1 MKSNTKKITTIA
13 MFCAISFILALPMFQ
28 IRFNGFLDLEVKN
41 TAITIA
47 AFLMGPVTGLI
58 VSVIVPIIEMLT
70 VSPTGPI
77 GALMNILASA
87 SFACTAAFIYKKR
100 HDMKGAVLG
109 LTAGAL
115 MMTIVML
122 LWNYIITPFYMY
134 VPRSVVT
141 EMLLPVFLPFNLLKG
156 GINMALT
163 LLLYKPIAKA
173 LRKTGLVPESAGTTA
188 KSGKINIGF
197 MIFALILLATCVLLL
212 LVYKK
217 VI

>member
-58 VSVIVPIIEMLT
+58 VSAIVPIIEMLT

-134 VPRSVVT
+134 VPRSVVAG
-141 EMLLPVFLPFNLLKG
+141 MLLPVFLPFNLLKG

-173 LRKTGLVPESAGTTA
+173 LRKTGLVPESAGATA

-197 MIFALILLATCVLLL
+197 MIFAIILLATCVLLL